1 MPWKVLKIPC
11 PNSQQFVA
19 RIPGNVIDVLHFQA
33 QVMRHGA
40 VLGADGKGKANM
52 MLAVWFLVDDTGQEE
67 DHQFILVQTGADIPA
82 VDAEIRHIG
91 TTAILMPDGNN
102 IEFNLFYAGETFEY
116 SDQDIPTQEEA
127 PHGKH

>member
-33 QVMRHGA
+33 QVMRQGA
-40 VLGADGKGKANM
+40 MLGADGKGQANM

-102 IEFNLFYAGETFEY
+102 IEFNLFYCGETFEY
-116 SDQDIPTQEEA
+116 SEQEIPAQEEA